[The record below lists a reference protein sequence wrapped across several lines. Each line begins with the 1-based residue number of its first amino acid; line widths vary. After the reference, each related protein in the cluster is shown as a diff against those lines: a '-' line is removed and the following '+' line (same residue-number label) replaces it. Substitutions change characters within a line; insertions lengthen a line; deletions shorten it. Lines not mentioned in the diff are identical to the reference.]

1 MAGDRQQIRRLMIA
15 INRID
20 EMYYGILRV
29 LGVRGAA
36 FVLFYALADGRP
48 ASQKKICQEWAIPK
62 TTLNTLVQEYLQKGY
77 VRLVSTGHR
86 EKQIVLTQQGAAL
99 AQRILTPL
107 FCAEENAMEP
117 FLKTGLAGQMECV
130 AQRLEKE
137 FDKIK
142 REEGMPHV

>member
-48 ASQKKICQEWAIPK
+48 ASQRKF
-62 TTLNTLVQEYLQKGY
+62 
-77 VRLVSTGHR
+77 VRSGPSPRPRSIRWCRSTFKRVCAAGVHR
-86 EKQIVLTQQGAAL
+86 AQGEADCAYAAGAAL

-117 FLKTGLAGQMECV
+117 FLKTGLAGQMECF